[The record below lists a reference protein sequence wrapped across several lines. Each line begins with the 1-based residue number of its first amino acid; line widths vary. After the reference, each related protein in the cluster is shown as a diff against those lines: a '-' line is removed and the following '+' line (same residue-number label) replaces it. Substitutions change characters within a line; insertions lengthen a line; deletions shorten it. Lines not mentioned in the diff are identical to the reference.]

1 VKSVGIIGAGGRMG
15 QNVAKAI
22 LETTNLKI
30 GACIDIATSKY
41 IGKDI
46 GELIGVGKLGVLIST
61 KDDVDFSSLDAV
73 IDFSFADIILEY
85 VDVIKKNRL
94 VLVSGTTGHSDKTF
108 SAFKELADDVP
119 VLWSPNMSLGV
130 NLLFRLVEIA
140 AKSLEGYD
148 IEIVEIHH
156 KHKKDAPSG
165 TAKKIYEIIN
175 SVSPKNPVYGR
186 EGFSER
192 KENEIGIMALRGGDI
207 VGEHDVMF
215 IGEGERVVLSHK
227 AHTRMTFARGA
238 VFAVSKLFDKPPGFY
253 TMQDILFE
261 A

>member
-1 VKSVGIIGAGGRMG
+1 MKSVGIIGAGGRMG

-30 GACIDIATSKY
+30 GSCIDIATSKY

-108 SAFKELADDVP
+108 SAL
-119 VLWSPNMSLGV
+119 
-130 NLLFRLVEIA
+130 
-140 AKSLEGYD
+140 KSLLMMCLF
-148 IEIVEIHH
+148 
-156 KHKKDAPSG
+156 
-165 TAKKIYEIIN
+165 
-175 SVSPKNPVYGR
+175 YGLLICLLELICCLDLWR
-186 EGFSER
+186 
-192 KENEIGIMALRGGDI
+192 
-207 VGEHDVMF
+207 
-215 IGEGERVVLSHK
+215 
-227 AHTRMTFARGA
+227 
-238 VFAVSKLFDKPPGFY
+238 
-253 TMQDILFE
+253 
-261 A
+261 